1 MKSRSFVD
9 RTLLEKR
16 GEWLSA
22 HDLQEVFGI
31 GRNTAYGI
39 IHAMPHIKIG
49 RSLRVKKDDLC
60 QALETTGELP
70 MLPREEFWGSKAKQE
85 SRRETASKEA

>member
-31 GRNTAYGI
+31 GQNTADGI

-49 RSLRVKKDDLC
+49 RSLRVKKVDLY
-60 QALETTGELP
+60 QALETTGEVP
-70 MLPREEFWGSKAKQE
+70 MLPREEFWGSKAKQGAH
-85 SRRETASKEA
+85 RETAGEEA

>member
-1 MKSRSFVD
+1 MKSRSCGD

-16 GEWLSA
+16 GEGLSA

-31 GRNTAYGI
+31 GQNTAYGI

-49 RSLRVKKDDLC
+49 RSLRVKKVDLC
-60 QALETTGELP
+60 QALETTGEVP
-70 MLPREEFWGSKAKQE
+70 MLPREEFWGSKAKQG
-85 SRRETASKEA
+85 SHRETAGEEA